1 MKNAVKKIAIYSMV
15 GMMQI
20 GFGAS
25 VIEAS
30 SLQRELTPM
39 QQNNDRHDRHGQN
52 DRDKDRHE
60 RERHER
66 ERQERERR
74 EREENRRHERE
85 MRRRH
90 HESDREWHERQER
103 EKQRHDN
110 TMNEIAAGIIG
121 IIIGTQI
128 N

>member
-1 MKNAVKKIAIYSMV
+1 MRKIMKKIMIYSMV
-15 GMMQI
+15 GMMQL
-20 GFGAS
+20 GLGAT

-30 SLQRELTPM
+30 PLHNDGPYM
-39 QQNNDRHDRHGQN
+39 QQQDDRHDQ
-52 DRDKDRHE
+52 DRHE

-66 ERQERERR
+66 E
-74 EREENRRHERE
+74 RHERE

-90 HESDREWHERQER
+90 HESEREWHDRQER

-110 TMNEIAAGIIG
+110 TMNEIAAGLIG
-121 IIIGTQI
+121 IVIGSQI